1 MNWIL
6 ITIFAAFFQNLR
18 SSLQKNLNK
27 DISLVASTYIRF
39 AFCLPFAAILYFA
52 YFQNFEI
59 ILFTIQQNN
68 FLFYVFLAA
77 ISQIFFTFV
86 LLYSFQFSNFM
97 IGTTLSKTEVVQIT
111 ILEIIILHDKFNFWT
126 VVGIIVSTIG
136 VFIFST
142 KDRNAIFKN
151 LLSKSTLVGLA
162 CGFLLALSVV
172 AFRAAALSLVDL
184 KSSFEMALSTLFF
197 GVSIQTFILTIYIF
211 LFEKEQFK
219 KIYQNKKQCVA
230 TGLCG
235 FITTLSWFYVF
246 TLMQAAIVR
255 AVGQIE
261 LLFSY
266 VSSRYY
272 FKEEIKLVE
281 VIGIA
286 VFAVGIVVIL
296 IAK

>member
-1 MNWIL
+1 M
-6 ITIFAAFFQNLR
+6 
-18 SSLQKNLNK
+18 
-27 DISLVASTYIRF
+27 
-39 AFCLPFAAILYFA
+39 
-52 YFQNFEI
+52 
-59 ILFTIQQNN
+59 
-68 FLFYVFLAA
+68 
-77 ISQIFFTFV
+77 
-86 LLYSFQFSNFM
+86 
-97 IGTTLSKTEVVQIT
+97 VQIA
-111 ILEIIILHDKFNFWT
+111 ILEIIILHDRFNFWT
-126 VVGIIVSTIG
+126 IVGIVISTIG

-142 KDRNAIFKN
+142 KDRNVIFKN

-172 AFRAAALSLVDL
+172 AFRAAALSLIDL

-219 KIYQNKKQCVA
+219 KIYQNKKQCIA
-230 TGLCG
+230 TGFCW

-255 AVGQIE
+255 AVGQVE

-266 VSSRYY
+266 ISSRYY
-272 FKEEIKLVE
+272 FKEKIRLIEI
-281 VIGIA
+281 IGII
-286 VFAVGIVVIL
+286 VFAIGVIVIL

>member
-1 MNWIL
+1 
-6 ITIFAAFFQNLR
+6 
-18 SSLQKNLNK
+18 
-27 DISLVASTYIRF
+27 VRF

-59 ILFTIQQNN
+59 VLFTIQQDN
-68 FLFYVFLAA
+68 FLFYIILAA

-97 IGTTLSKTEVVQIT
+97 IGTTLSKTEVVQIAV
-111 ILEIIILHDKFNFWT
+111 LEIIILHDKFNYWT
-126 VVGIIVSTIG
+126 IVGIVVSTIG

-184 KSSFEMALSTLFF
+184 KSNFEMAISTLFF
-197 GVSIQTFILTIYIF
+197 GVSIQTFILTIYIS

-219 KIYQNKKQCVA
+219 KMYQNKKQCIA

-266 VSSRYY
+266 IASRYY
-272 FKEEIKLVE
+272 FKEKIKLIEIIGITVF
-281 VIGIA
+281 VIGIL
-286 VFAVGIVVIL
+286 VIL
-296 IAK
+296 ITK